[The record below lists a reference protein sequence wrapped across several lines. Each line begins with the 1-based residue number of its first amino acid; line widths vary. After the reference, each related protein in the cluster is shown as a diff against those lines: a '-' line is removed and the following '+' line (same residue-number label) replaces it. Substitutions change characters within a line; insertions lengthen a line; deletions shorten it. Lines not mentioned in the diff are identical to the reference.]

1 MLRQAFLSLSNSQEL
16 QNVALSNGA
25 ARKFALR
32 FVAGETLEQAVQAIK
47 TLNARGCKATF
58 DHLGENICNADEARE
73 AAASYMD
80 ILEAINRYRLD
91 SNVSLKLTQMG
102 LDLDEGLCYENLARI
117 CARARELNNFV
128 RIDMESSAYTD
139 RTLDIFRRLWHKGGF
154 RNVGVVLQAYLYR
167 TEADVRE
174 MNKLGARVRLC
185 KGAYNE
191 PASVAFPRKEDVDI
205 NYARLA
211 RLLVKEGNYPGIAT
225 HDERLIQHIKRYAT
239 KKGIAPS
246 RFEFQMLYGVR
257 RGLQLDLV
265 RQGYN
270 MRIYVP
276 YGKEWYPY
284 FMRRLAERPANVVF
298 VVGNLLRS

>member
-1 MLRQAFLSLSNSQEL
+1 MLRQAFLSLSNSQDL
-16 QNVALSNGA
+16 QNVALHNGA

-32 FVAGETLEQAVQAIK
+32 FVAGETLQQAVQAIAA
-47 TLNARGCKATF
+47 LNAKGCKATF
-58 DHLGENICNADEARE
+58 DHLGENICNAEEARQ
-73 AAASYMD
+73 AAASYID
-80 ILEAINRYRLD
+80 ILEAIKRHRLD

-102 LDLDEGLCYENLARI
+102 LDLDEGLCYENVERI

-128 RIDMESSAYTD
+128 RIDMESSAYTE
-139 RTLDIFRRLWHKGGF
+139 RTLDVFRRLWHKGGF

-167 TEADVRE
+167 TEGDVRE

-191 PASVAFPRKEDVDI
+191 PSEVAFPRKEDVDI

-211 RLLVKEGNYPGIAT
+211 RLLMKEGNYPGIAT
-225 HDERLIQHIKRYAT
+225 HDERLIQHLRRYAA
-239 KKGIAPS
+239 KKGIPAS
-246 RFEFQMLYGVR
+246 KFEFQMLYGVR
-257 RGLQLDLV
+257 RGVQLELV

-270 MRIYVP
+270 MRVYVP

-298 VVGNLLRS
+298 VVGNLLKS

>member
-1 MLRQAFLSLSNSQEL
+1 MLRQAFLSLSNSQDL
-16 QNVALSNGA
+16 QNVALHNGA

-32 FVAGETLEQAVQAIK
+32 FVAGETLKQAVQAIAA
-47 TLNARGCKATF
+47 LNAKGCMATF
-58 DHLGENICNADEARE
+58 DHLGENICNADEARQ
-73 AAASYMD
+73 AAASYLD
-80 ILEAINRYRLD
+80 ILEAIARHRLN

-102 LDLDEGLCYENLARI
+102 LDLDEGLCYENVARI
-117 CARARELNNFV
+117 VTRARELNNFV
-128 RIDMESSAYTD
+128 RLDMESSAYTD
-139 RTLDIFRRLWHKGGF
+139 RTLGIFRRLWHNDGF

-174 MNKLGARVRLC
+174 MNKIGARVRLC

-191 PASVAFPRKEDVDI
+191 PAEVAFPRKEDVDI

-225 HDERLIQHIKRYAT
+225 HDERLIQHVKRYAA
-239 KKGIAPS
+239 KKGIPAS

-257 RGLQLDLV
+257 RALQLELV

-270 MRIYVP
+270 MRVYVP